1 MSYPEDPHGPRS
13 YGRMHLVLSHVAAVS
28 FIVMVL
34 AAADLVGDAFG
45 VIGIT
50 FGVLSI
56 VFMFTTRNS
65 DEWIASLWSAGANAG
80 FFAAMAW
87 LIVLPF
93 AEGFYD
99 GLTGNESGQDL
110 PADLASYVALGA
122 FLVGFNLKRIRGY

>member
-28 FIVMVL
+28 FLVMVL
-34 AAADLVGDAFG
+34 SRFEVIPTSFG

-50 FGVLSI
+50 FGVLSL
-56 VFMFTTRNS
+56 VVMFTTRNS

-87 LIVLPF
+87 LLILPF
-93 AEGFYD
+93 AEGAYD
-99 GLTGNESGQDL
+99 GLLANERRQDL
-110 PADLASYVALGA
+110 PTDLASFVAMGA
-122 FLVGFNLKRIRGY
+122 FLVAFNLKRLRGY